1 MLLIEKACRFW
12 GKRRE
17 EGGREGGREI
27 VKHLQKKRKEK
38 GKKKKPVFFF
48 YALVVNQNQ
57 QICEPAQE
65 GGRLT
70 ADAAERV
77 VAAAAEAEGAAMQ
90 SNPKVCREDFCVRVV
105 CVRVRR

>member
-1 MLLIEKACRFW
+1 M
-12 GKRRE
+12 
-17 EGGREGGREI
+17 
-27 VKHLQKKRKEK
+27 
-38 GKKKKPVFFF
+38 
-48 YALVVNQNQ
+48 NQNQ

-90 SNPKVCREDFCVRVV
+90 SNPKVCRFNFCVRVV